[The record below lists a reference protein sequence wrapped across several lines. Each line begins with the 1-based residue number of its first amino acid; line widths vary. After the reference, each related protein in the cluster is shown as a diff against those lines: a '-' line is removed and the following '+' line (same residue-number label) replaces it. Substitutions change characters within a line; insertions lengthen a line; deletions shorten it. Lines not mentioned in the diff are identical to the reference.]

1 MLRHT
6 KDRIGLF
13 RDNRGQ
19 AMTEFCV
26 AMPALVVMFW
36 AIWYITDVYVVKF
49 NTQVAA
55 RYGTWLLARNH
66 DVQKTNVD
74 TFIARRFFDSDSSQL
89 TITAQHRGS
98 DSAEGNTSSFQ
109 DSAQENSDS
118 NEWVDRIINFIG
130 SAFMGSDSPSM
141 HSLKVECEVPLIFG
155 ALNVTEYAVDNAKIT
170 SEHYVVGNT
179 WNGCQSDVHDMFD
192 MIQSILGD
200 LVDMIVGGGDADY
213 GEGKP

>member
-1 MLRHT
+1 MHRHT
-6 KDRIGLF
+6 KDRIGLL

-26 AMPALVVMFW
+26 VVPALVVMFW
-36 AIWYITDVYVVKF
+36 AIWYITDIYVVKF

-66 DVQKTNVD
+66 DVEKSNVD
-74 TFIARRFFDSDSSQL
+74 TFIARRFFDSDSSDL
-89 TITAQHRGS
+89 TITAQHRGDNSS
-98 DSAEGNTSSFQ
+98 DFQNT
-109 DSAQENSDS
+109 AQQNSDS
-118 NEWVDRIINFIG
+118 GEWVDRIINFIG

-155 ALNVTEYAVDNAKIT
+155 ALDVTDYAENSPKIT

-179 WNGCQSDVHDMFD
+179 WNGCQSDVHDVID
-192 MIQSILGD
+192 MIASLLGD
-200 LVDMIVGGGDADY
+200 LLDTIVGNSDADY